1 MAHKCLNSINVNANE
16 NRKYE
21 HHLNGLETN
30 CTIIIFFPLIFVH
43 ICLNVRRLW
52 YYKLKYC
59 RLGLLYWTVNPYAR
73 SLYIH
78 VHIIN
83 IQNTTRNLQTHN
95 MTETNCK
102 KWTFYFVLEL
112 QNRLDKKISF
122 DVIIC
127 KKYHYMIW
135 LNYRKISWI
144 YVNHSM
150 IYDILQ
156 IFKLNVIKNEQIL
169 WLSKFC
175 IHLRF
180 EMNLVIFF
188 HEKLSSSPEWEK
200 QKWAENER
208 SYLFVFFFQGWI

>member
-122 DVIIC
+122 DVILC
-127 KKYHYMIW
+127 KKYHYMIY
-135 LNYRKISWI
+135 LNLSENWKIW
-144 YVNHSM
+144 
-150 IYDILQ
+150 
-156 IFKLNVIKNEQIL
+156 
-169 WLSKFC
+169 
-175 IHLRF
+175 
-180 EMNLVIFF
+180 
-188 HEKLSSSPEWEK
+188 
-200 QKWAENER
+200 
-208 SYLFVFFFQGWI
+208 